1 MHAGNVRHVR
11 RLEGRIMRTAEGN
24 FRSVPGRRVGFVL
37 VLAALCAALAAVV
50 GPGAAFAG
58 AKHQRSADVTF
69 TKWIVVAPP
78 LPSTNTGAV
87 MAGVVGGDVG
97 RGRYAGLV
105 LGDDTTTQPGFWLGH
120 ARYEF
125 RGRKHFFAADL
136 HITEN
141 DTVVPVT
148 ATIEG
153 VVTTGWMKGAHVTG
167 QYRQWEACPIPTPGN
182 VFGIMCYQGT
192 LHLQYGHR
200 R

>member
-1 MHAGNVRHVR
+1 
-11 RLEGRIMRTAEGN
+11 MRTAEGD
-24 FRSVPGRRVGFVL
+24 FRSAKGRRVGFVL
-37 VLAALCAALAAVV
+37 VLAALCAGLGAIAS
-50 GPGAAFAG
+50 PGAALAG
-58 AKHQRSADVTF
+58 GRHQRSADVTF

-78 LPSTNTGAV
+78 SPTTNAGAV

-105 LGDDTTTQPGFWLGH
+105 LDDDTTTQPGFWLGH

-125 RGRKHFFAADL
+125 HGRKHFFAADL

-148 ATIEG
+148 ATIQG
-153 VVTTGWMKGAHVTG
+153 IVTTGWMKGARVTG
-167 QYRQWEACPIPTPGN
+167 QYRQWDACPIPTPGN
-182 VFGIMCYQGT
+182 VFGTTCYQGT